1 MMIQNQGRVGIGTTS
16 PGSALEVAST
26 NSSQLTLRNTDT
38 TNGTAGY
45 GNLWADN
52 NGLWLQ
58 GHGDT
63 SGESIMLNPNG
74 GNVGIG
80 IGAGNPP
87 GAKLEI
93 RTDIDITSNPDSKGL
108 RLKESHGDWLLSLGV
123 ENVTNEGFAIRD
135 ISQGTYPF
143 VIREETGNVGI
154 GITSPGYDLDV
165 AGQINA
171 DAERIGEYEKF
182 DAGNVSASGGTTR
195 ERAIATFAMNEA
207 EWSSTVGFFVE
218 AHSNYYDTGYNKYY
232 IEAGWY
238 GMPDIFRVE
247 SLGDLATF
255 FNLRLE
261 RDDGN
266 ALAPRGALDIC
277 SGELNESYTESY
289 GYERYDCKV
298 HLYTLYAQAE
308 YYTNWNVTIAS
319 GGMNLFYGDATS
331 EGYVGITKDSAYQEV
346 DANTNDLDNV
356 IYLGRD
362 NIGINTFVPDAK
374 LDVNGTA
381 HLRSSLTMDSFI
393 IGDEMSGITA
403 ANQLESLTIDGDEY
417 LIATNVS
424 SINIYSVSGSNLT
437 KGESL
442 YPVPNNETIHN
453 AKTFVMGDQ
462 TYLSVAIE
470 GNQLSQVYEWDATNK
485 TFVALASSAGLLRV
499 DAKDIEPFAIG
510 NETYLAIAEIGDQAV
525 IYRWT
530 GSTFTA
536 AGQWAYTN
544 IQDIHDFQYIEI
556 DDRNLLAFSADYLDD
571 NGNNRSRLYIFEYD
585 ENTQTF
591 NFEAPLQTLSIG
603 ATIERIQTF
612 VRDEQTYI
620 ALAYDNSIALYQW
633 NGTDAFFRYS
643 WLTSNNA
650 SGAHYFTRGSDDYLL
665 TTGVNSEARLY
676 RWVHDRLEEVQRVGN
691 ANHNTQD
698 AISINN
704 GKTFVLANDI
714 RSPIQYDWNTN
725 LYVSP
730 SSGNVSIGYSG
741 HSHKLYVAG
750 VAGGQSDWRIDSD
763 SRLKTSVE
771 TIPSALEKI
780 LSLRGVTFEWK
791 QEEFPDRNFA
801 DGTQIGLIAQEVEEV
816 FPELVSQ
823 GEYKSVS
830 YANLV
835 SPLIEA
841 VKELHALYQGHADR
855 LAALEAQNAE
865 QDNHIAHQDER
876 IAHQD
881 ELIVQLEEQNVGL
894 LKTVVQLEV
903 RLAALEAAQ

>member
-16 PGSALEVAST
+16 PGYE
-26 NSSQLTLRNTDT
+26 
-38 TNGTAGY
+38 
-45 GNLWADN
+45 
-52 NGLWLQ
+52 
-58 GHGDT
+58 
-63 SGESIMLNPNG
+63 
-74 GNVGIG
+74 
-80 IGAGNPP
+80 
-87 GAKLEI
+87 
-93 RTDIDITSNPDSKGL
+93 
-108 RLKESHGDWLLSLGV
+108 
-123 ENVTNEGFAIRD
+123 
-135 ISQGTYPF
+135 
-143 VIREETGNVGI
+143 
-154 GITSPGYDLDV
+154 LDV
-165 AGQINA
+165 EGQINA

-182 DAGNVSASGGTTR
+182 DAGNVSTSGITTR
-195 ERAIATFAMNEA
+195 ERAIATFAMNEYH
-207 EWSSTVGFFVE
+207 WSSTVGFFVE
-218 AHSNYYDTGYNKYY
+218 AHSNYFDTGYNKYY
-232 IEAGWY
+232 VEVGYY
-238 GMPDIFRVE
+238 GMPDIFRVQ
-247 SLGDLATF
+247 SIGDRDNN

-261 RDDGN
+261 KDDGN
-266 ALAPRGALDIC
+266 TLSPRATGNIC
-277 SGELNESYTESY
+277 TGELNESYTEYY

-298 HLYTLYAQAE
+298 HQYTLYAQAE
-308 YYTNWNVTIAS
+308 NYTNWNVSIAS

-331 EGYVGITKDSAYQEV
+331 EGYVGITKDSAHQEV
-346 DANTNDLDNV
+346 TANTDDLDNV

-362 NIGINTFVPDAK
+362 NVGINTFVPDAK

-424 SINIYSVSGSNLT
+424 SINIYSVSGSTLT
-437 KGESL
+437 KGESI

-453 AKTFVMGDQ
+453 AKTFVMNGQ
-462 TYLSVAIE
+462 TYLAVAIE

-499 DAKDIEPFAIG
+499 DAKDIEPFTIG
-510 NETYLAIAEIGDQAV
+510 DETYLAIAEIGNQAV
-525 IYRWT
+525 IYSWT

-585 ENTQTF
+585 EGTQAF
-591 NFEAPLQTLSIG
+591 DFDAPLQTLSIG
-603 ATIERIQTF
+603 STIERIQTF

-620 ALAYDNSIALYQW
+620 ALAHGNTVTLYQW

-643 WLTSNNA
+643 WLTNSDA
-650 SGAHYFTRGSDDYLL
+650 SGAHYFARGSDDYLL

-763 SRLKTSVE
+763 SRLKTSVT

-791 QEEFPDRNFA
+791 QEEFPERNFA
-801 DGTQIGLIAQEVEEV
+801 DGTQIGLIAQEVEKV

-841 VKELHALYQGHADR
+841 IKELHALYQGHADR

-881 ELIVQLEEQNVGL
+881 ELIVQLE
-894 LKTVVQLEV
+894 V